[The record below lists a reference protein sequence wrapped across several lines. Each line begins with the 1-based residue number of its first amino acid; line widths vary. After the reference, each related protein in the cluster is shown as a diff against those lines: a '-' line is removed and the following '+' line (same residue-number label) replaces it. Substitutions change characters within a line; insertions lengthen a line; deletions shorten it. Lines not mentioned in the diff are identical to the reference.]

1 MTIRRVLVGLIGA
14 NIMKSLSPALHQDA
28 FDAAGIEGH
37 YHLMDVDVLRGR
49 TLPQLLDAVKTAGF
63 AGTNVTFPFKQ
74 EVMAL
79 LDTVDPEARQI
90 GAVNTV
96 TIDPDGRTTG
106 YNTDRRGFRRSFEQG
121 LGRAAAQGATVV
133 QIGAGGAG
141 RAVAFALM
149 DLGVA
154 TIVLHDRDAKQAA
167 GLMAA
172 LAKDYGPARCR
183 LANADNLEREVA
195 AADGVVNATPV
206 GMHGIPGNPVPVAGL
221 RKEHWAADVI
231 YSPVDTAFIK
241 AARAKGARTLTG
253 GGMCVHQAAEA
264 FRLFTGIEPDV
275 ERMARKFATA
285 LAVRDAAPAEA
296 L

>member
-14 NIMKSLSPALHQDA
+14 NIMKSLSPALHHDA
-28 FDAAGIEGH
+28 FVAAGIEGY
-37 YHLMDVDVLRGR
+37 YHLMDVNELKGR
-49 TLPQLLDAVKTAGF
+49 TLPQLLEAVRAAGF

-96 TIDPDGRTTG
+96 TFDSHGRTTG
-106 YNTDRRGFRRSFEQG
+106 YNTDRRGFRRSFELG
-121 LGRAAAQGATVV
+121 LGRAAAQDATVV

-149 DLGVA
+149 DLGAA
-154 TIVLHDRDAKQAA
+154 TIVLHDREAKQAE

-172 LAKDYGPARCR
+172 LSADYGPGHCR
-183 LANADNLEREVA
+183 LAGDLEQEIA
-195 AADGVVNATPV
+195 AAAGVVNATPV
-206 GMHGIPGNPVPVAGL
+206 GMHGVPGNPVPVAAL

-264 FRLFTGIEPDV
+264 FRLFTGVEPDV
-275 ERMARKFATA
+275 GRMDRLFAKA
-285 LAVRDAAPAEA
+285 LAARDAALAEA